1 MNMEVSSNYS
11 ISYVSY
17 PADKTPDEILTL
29 RYSCYKNEG
38 IIDSNSDNTFKD
50 KYDLD
55 NEAYN
60 CCILNE
66 GVPVSAIRISVLK
79 GDKRHSPSY
88 ESFSDVLD
96 PYLNDGKT
104 IVDPTRFVVCED
116 AAKSIPDL
124 HLLTLRFP
132 LLALQYFNA
141 EIGLGSVR
149 RKHSGFY
156 KRVLQG
162 ETICGE
168 RKYPGLNVEL
178 TLMLCRFSEN
188 RNDILSKY
196 PIFQDIDN
204 EGEKLFGKHCL
215 SV

>member
-1 MNMEVSSNYS
+1 MDISSNCS
-11 ISYVSY
+11 ISYASY
-17 PADKTPDEILTL
+17 PADETPDEILTL
-29 RYSCYKNEG
+29 RYSCYNNEG
-38 IIDSNSDNTFKD
+38 IIDSNPENIFKD
-50 KYDLD
+50 DYDLD
-55 NEAYN
+55 REAYN

-79 GDKRHSPSY
+79 GDKRYSLSY

-96 PYLNDGKT
+96 PYLDEGKT

-116 AAKSIPDL
+116 AAKFIPDL

-149 RKHSGFY
+149 KKHSGFY

-162 ETICGE
+162 ETICSARE
-168 RKYPGLNVEL
+168 YPGLNVEL
-178 TLMLCRFSEN
+178 ILMVCNFADNKNS
-188 RNDILSKY
+188 ILSKY
-196 PIFQDIDN
+196 PIFQDNGN
-204 EGEKLFGKHCL
+204 EGENLFGNQFL
-215 SV
+215 LA